1 MDAEEA
7 SSAKA
12 IGLSWEAG
20 VAWELFTPAQRFLI
34 VAVIGVAVSESKKN
48 RIINQLKKS
57 VELRVGDFNFI
68 L

>member
-12 IGLSWEAG
+12 IGLSRELG
-20 VAWELFTPAQRFLI
+20 VAWELFTTAQRFLI

-57 VELRVGDFNFI
+57 VELRVSDFNLI
-68 L
+68 